1 MRLKNNMGLLSALW
15 SWFVFIIVFMVL
27 STLNP
32 FIGIGFVVYK
42 LFTVLTSNSNS
53 QAQQTTTTRRRE
65 PIPQY
70 IKDQVWQ
77 RDNGRCIV
85 CGSNR
90 NIEFDHIIPYSKG
103 GKNTYR
109 NLQLL
114 CEFHNRQ
121 KGDEYYE

>member
-1 MRLKNNMGLLSALW
+1 MGLLSALW

-32 FIGIGFVVYK
+32 FIGIGYVIVR
-42 LFTVLTSNSNS
+42 LFSVLSKSS
-53 QAQQTTTTRRRE
+53 AVQAQQTTTTRRRE

-103 GKNTYR
+103 GRNTYR